1 MAKKYPKSEST
12 ENSVLSNE
20 NAYITWG
27 DDLDSKQKALDQTAG
42 CLDEYGLYRSTAG
55 YSGRINNFSNIL
67 PNISSR
73 PGLTRGGYDY
83 FRYDEAVPNHI
94 KEIIRRAD
102 DIYQKVGLVKNVIDL
117 MGDFAVQ
124 GIKLVCKNKK
134 TERFYR
140 KWFKKI
146 NGKERSE
153 RFLNNLYKTGNIV
166 INRQTAKISLKTTE
180 NFFRTSA
187 APDTTENDIDI
198 VNVEKREIPWRYT
211 FIDPVY
217 VHVSA
222 GSLSSFV
229 GQKRYEL
236 VLPSNLRKI
245 IASPK
250 TENEKIIVSG
260 LPSQILEAAKTKKP
274 YPLDPE
280 KTCVFHYKKD
290 DWQSWAFPMI
300 YSIMDD
306 ITVIEKLKLADMAA
320 LDGAISN
327 IRIFKLGSL
336 EHKIA
341 PTKAAAAKL
350 SSILQNNVGGGTMD
364 LVWGPDIELIESKTT
379 VHNFLGEGKYTPHLN
394 SVYAGL
400 GIPPTL
406 TGTFGA
412 AGTTNNFISLKT
424 LTQRLQYGRDT
435 LVSFWEKEIEI
446 VQKAMG
452 FKYAAKIEF
461 DRMDLSNEDAEK
473 ALLIQLLDRNIIS
486 DEVVQSRFG
495 FDPDMERTRVNRE
508 HRERKTNR
516 TPPKSGP
523 FYDPMIEETLKKVAL
538 QLGIVTPSQVG
549 LDLPKKKSSEQTA
562 LEMKTVMPPKNSL
575 SVKDSPESLKGI
587 PQQGRPKNSKD
598 SKQRK
603 TKTFSPQ
610 TGAKLHIWANE
621 AQEKISDIINPILLE
636 FYQKKNMRSLSH
648 EEYSEAEKIRTKL
661 LLLSAPF
668 SSMNEESIVKSFA
681 SLTNNSE
688 QTYNLYLQFLNSTKN
703 SLNRDLNV
711 DDIKDIKSYFYSLV
725 YDYENN
731 GDIQ

>member
-1 MAKKYPKSEST
+1 
-12 ENSVLSNE
+12 
-20 NAYITWG
+20 
-27 DDLDSKQKALDQTAG
+27 
-42 CLDEYGLYRSTAG
+42 
-55 YSGRINNFSNIL
+55 
-67 PNISSR
+67 
-73 PGLTRGGYDY
+73 
-83 FRYDEAVPNHI
+83 
-94 KEIIRRAD
+94 
-102 DIYQKVGLVKNVIDL
+102 
-117 MGDFAVQ
+117 
-124 GIKLVCKNKK
+124 
-134 TERFYR
+134 
-140 KWFKKI
+140 
-146 NGKERSE
+146 
-153 RFLNNLYKTGNIV
+153 
-166 INRQTAKISLKTTE
+166 
-180 NFFRTSA
+180 
-187 APDTTENDIDI
+187 
-198 VNVEKREIPWRYT
+198 
-211 FIDPVY
+211 
-217 VHVSA
+217 
-222 GSLSSFV
+222 
-229 GQKRYEL
+229 
-236 VLPSNLRKI
+236 
-245 IASPK
+245 
-250 TENEKIIVSG
+250 
-260 LPSQILEAAKTKKP
+260 
-274 YPLDPE
+274 
-280 KTCVFHYKKD
+280 
-290 DWQSWAFPMI
+290 
-300 YSIMDD
+300 
-306 ITVIEKLKLADMAA
+306 
-320 LDGAISN
+320 
-327 IRIFKLGSL
+327 
-336 EHKIA
+336 
-341 PTKAAAAKL
+341 
-350 SSILQNNVGGGTMD
+350 MD